1 MFTAHISQTSPVCL
15 YIGLTDF
22 SLLQNSPSFLL
33 HHVTVSNQLIIN
45 KQKKKK
51 SAYTKKKLLQLKW
64 IFILKSRI
72 LWALYHQQ
80 EAFSI
85 LSQAIF
91 FYFEKVVK
99 SVTLVLLCLS
109 LCIGEMLSVKT
120 SAICPSSVVPLI
132 GQQFNVPT
140 GWFNY
145 MSTHEGDKG
154 KHKKTK

>member
-33 HHVTVSNQLIIN
+33 HHVTVSESVNH
-45 KQKKKK
+45 KQTEEKK

>member
-145 MSTHEGDKG
+145 MSTWRRQR
-154 KHKKTK
+154 